1 MDFTT
6 ANQILAVVGQLVDQE
21 RFEVL
26 NTLQAIPEWNELV
39 TEATEV

>member
-26 NTLQAIPEWNELV
+26 NALQAISEWNELV

>member
-26 NTLQAIPEWNELV
+26 NVLQAIPEWNELV
-39 TEATEV
+39 AEARET